1 MSFGDEYEGGSGRG
15 RGGRGGAGR
24 TRTRTRLPE
33 HEAADEYGDGFGG
46 PGRRPPRTSRSLVTV
61 VGVVVLLIA
70 AIAFANRSGDGDT
83 DGGGTAKAPRDGA
96 APTAA
101 TGTKP
106 VTGKNGTIP
115 AGFAQDDQGAQSA
128 AANYAVALGSA
139 GMFQRETRQAI
150 VRSVHDPAV
159 AEGLLVDLDK
169 AYSPAFLKNVGLNE
183 DGSTPPGLTFVSRTM
198 PVGTQLTEMNGGTAT
213 VEVWCTGLVGMA
225 GEASTKPVTQTWFTI
240 TQKLRWVGGDW
251 KIQSSSQR
259 EGPTPV
265 NGDNRASTAD
275 EIAEAVAGYG
285 GFTYAR

>member
-15 RGGRGGAGR
+15 RGGRSGTG
-24 TRTRTRLPE
+24 RTRTRLPGNE
-33 HEAADEYGDGFGG
+33 PADDFGDGFGG
-46 PGRRPPRTSRSLVTV
+46 PARRPPRASRSLVTV

-70 AIAFANRSGDGDT
+70 AIAFANRSGGGDGED
-83 DGGGTAKAPRDGA
+83 TAKGPREGAA

-106 VTGKNGTIP
+106 VTGRNGTIP
-115 AGFAQDDQGAQSA
+115 AGFARDEQGAQSA

-139 GMFQRETRQAI
+139 GMFQKESRHAI
-150 VRSVHDPAV
+150 VRAVHTPA
-159 AEGLLVDLDK
+159 ATDRLLADLDE

-198 PVGTQLTEMNGGTAT
+198 PVGTQLIEMNGGTAT

-225 GEASTKPVTQTWFTI
+225 GETSTKPVAQTWFTI
-240 TQKLRWVGGDW
+240 TQKLTWVDGDW
-251 KIQSSSQR
+251 KIQSSSQK